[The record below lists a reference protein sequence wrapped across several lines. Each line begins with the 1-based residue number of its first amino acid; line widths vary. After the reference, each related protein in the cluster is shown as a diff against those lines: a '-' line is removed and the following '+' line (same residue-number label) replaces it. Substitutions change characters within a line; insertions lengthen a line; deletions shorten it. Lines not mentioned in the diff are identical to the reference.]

1 MAALGI
7 GSSLRRC
14 SATSISRGS
23 AGDMRTTVIFSQ
35 LSLLNRLSHRLNY
48 SLSFTSETMP
58 AAEDPDDGFPYSDI
72 PNPSRI
78 KSERKPYVTPMKILI
93 ARAKAQKEARKA
105 QPCRVLEEPPENGL
119 LVPELVE
126 VAHRVYRAR
135 GYLLSGLSQLVR
147 VIPVLRCEYALSLS
161 EYLIVCF

>member
-14 SATSISRGS
+14 SATSISCGS

-48 SLSFTSETMP
+48 SLSFTSETML
-58 AAEDPDDGFPYSDI
+58 ASEDPDDGVPYSDI

-78 KSERKPYVTPMKILI
+78 KSERKPYVIPMKILI
-93 ARAKAQKEARKA
+93 ARAKAEKEARKA